1 MADMQN
7 AMESGATQGGKCMR
21 AANRVIRA
29 RHPCPAQGE
38 VDKAEDP

>member
-1 MADMQN
+1 MPDMHILTD
-7 AMESGATQGGKCMR
+7 SGVAQGGKCMC